1 MLGEYHLFLKAKKC
15 SFHQTSVQ
23 FLGYNIDQNGIQMD
37 EGKVAAI
44 KDWPIPITLKE
55 LQRFLGFSNFYRR
68 FIRGYNTIANP
79 LTNLLENKPKS
90 LSWTPSATEAFHK
103 LKDAFISTPILIH
116 PDPNKPFIVEVDA
129 STTGVGVVL
138 S

>member
-1 MLGEYHLFLKAKKC
+1 M
-15 SFHQTSVQ
+15 Q

-37 EGKVAAI
+37 EGKIAAI

-68 FIRGYNTIANP
+68 FIRGYSTIANP

-103 LKDAFISTPILIH
+103 LKDAFISAPILIH